1 MNFNLFNSIPLLK
14 PRKNAFKL
22 SHNVKLTCE
31 MGQLVPVFVQDVLPS
46 DRFKLSVSNIVRF
59 APLLA
64 PIMSEVDV
72 FFHFFFVP
80 NRIIWSEW
88 ETFMTGSKNGRK
100 LDEDQVPVPPRIV
113 FDGNILNSALKNGQ
127 NWANDGHA
135 PLTHGSLA
143 DYLGFQ
149 TFKSGIT
156 FNNGLYPLDELP
168 FRAYYKIWSDWY
180 RDENLI
186 DDVLPDYI
194 DNSGDRLITNSNLTD
209 VENLMQL
216 RRRCWKK
223 DYFTSALP
231 FAQKGDDVLIPGS
244 GVSAGD
250 IFDSNR
256 SVLFEGTAVPHRSS
270 STTLTSID
278 DRDVHFSSPASSSAG
293 KLKYPSVSSGSTILG
308 GGDISLITNTRI
320 SGSSLNRLLS
330 DSASASEGTIRELR
344 RAFAAQKF
352 FERRAVGGTR
362 YIEQNYAFFG
372 VRSSDGRLQRSE
384 YLGGS
389 KNPVVISQVLQTSE
403 GTASSPLGTP
413 AGNAVSAGGKYIF
426 DRSFEEYGWI
436 IGLMSI
442 MPKPDYIQ
450 GIPKMFLRRDIYD
463 YYWPQ
468 FAKIGEQPIENQELY
483 FSPTSKN
490 NDGTFGYTPR
500 YAEYRFRNNRVCGD
514 FKDTLKFWTLARDFD
529 SPQALNHSFVECNP
543 SDRIFAVSDAASA
556 DYNHLWCEIGLNVKS
571 LRPLPKYGESM

>member
-31 MGQLVPVFVQDVLPS
+31 MGQLVPIFVQDVLPS

-100 LDEDQVPVPPRIV
+100 LDDNQVPVPPRIV
-113 FDGNILNSALKNGQ
+113 FDGSILNSALKNGQ

-149 TFKSGIT
+149 TFKSGTT

-194 DNSGDRLITNSNLTD
+194 DNSGDRLITNANLTD

-244 GVSAGD
+244 SPTGISFKSGQ
-250 IFDSNR
+250 
-256 SVLFEGTAVPHRSS
+256 LPTAQY
-270 STTLTSID
+270 STAQGA
-278 DRDVHFSSPASSSAG
+278 F
-293 KLKYPSVSSGSTILG
+293 SGSTMPVDASPVSIKKMPRSSNSGNLVVGSNEDILFPNTNIFNIDPKGLNDYLVG
-308 GGDISLITNTRI
+308 GQAT
-320 SGSSLNRLLS
+320 
-330 DSASASEGTIRELR
+330 EGTIRELR

-483 FSPTSKN
+483 FSPTSNN

-529 SPQALNHSFVECNP
+529 APQALNHSFVECNP

-556 DYNHLWCEIGLNVKS
+556 NYNHLWCEIGLNVKS

>member
-100 LDEDQVPVPPRIV
+100 LADDQVPVPPRIV

-149 TFKSGIT
+149 TFKSGVT
-156 FNNGLYPLDELP
+156 FNNGSYPLDELP

-194 DNSGDRLITNSNLTD
+194 DNSGDRLITNANLTD

-244 GVSAGD
+244 SSD
-250 IFDSNR
+250 ISFKSGQLPTAQYSTQYGAFSGPNVPVDSSPVFIR
-256 SVLFEGTAVPHRSS
+256 QMPRSS
-270 STTLTSID
+270 NSGNLAVGPSSEDSLKPNTNIFNID
-278 DRDVHFSSPASSSAG
+278 P
-293 KLKYPSVSSGSTILG
+293 K
-308 GGDISLITNTRI
+308 
-320 SGSSLNRLLS
+320 SLNDYLQGGQ
-330 DSASASEGTIRELR
+330 ATEGTIRELR
-344 RAFAAQKF
+344 RAFAAQRF

-389 KNPVVISQVLQTSE
+389 RNPVVISQVLQTSE

-426 DRSFEEYGWI
+426 NRSFEEYGWI
-436 IGLMSI
+436 IGLISI

-483 FSPTSKN
+483 FSPTSNN

-529 SPQALNHSFVECNP
+529 APQALNHSFVECNP
-543 SDRIFAVSDAASA
+543 SDRIFAVSDSASA

>member
-31 MGQLVPVFVQDVLPS
+31 MGQLVPIFVQDVLPS

-100 LDEDQVPVPPRIV
+100 LDDNQVPVPPRIV
-113 FDGNILNSALKNGQ
+113 FDGSILNSALKNGQ

-149 TFKSGIT
+149 TFKSGTT

-194 DNSGDRLITNSNLTD
+194 DNSGDRLITNANLTD

-244 GVSAGD
+244 SPTGISFKSGQ
-250 IFDSNR
+250 
-256 SVLFEGTAVPHRSS
+256 LPTAQY
-270 STTLTSID
+270 STAQGA
-278 DRDVHFSSPASSSAG
+278 F
-293 KLKYPSVSSGSTILG
+293 SGSTMPVDASPVSIKKMPRSSNSGNLVVGSNEDILFPNTNIFNIDPKGLNDYLVG
-308 GGDISLITNTRI
+308 GQAT
-320 SGSSLNRLLS
+320 
-330 DSASASEGTIRELR
+330 EGTIRELR

-483 FSPTSKN
+483 FSPTSNN

-500 YAEYRFRNNRVCGD
+500 YSEYRFRNNRVCGD

-529 SPQALNHSFVECNP
+529 APQALNHSFVECNP

-556 DYNHLWCEIGLNVKS
+556 NYNHLWCEIGLNVKS

>member
-31 MGQLVPVFVQDVLPS
+31 MGQLVPFFVQDVLPS
-46 DRFKLSVSNIVRF
+46 DRFKISVSNIVRF

-72 FFHFFFVP
+72 YFHFFFVP

-100 LDEDQVPVPPRIV
+100 LADDQVPVPPRIV
-113 FDGNILNSALKNGQ
+113 FDGGILNSALTNGQ

-149 TFKSGIT
+149 TFKSGTT
-156 FNNGLYPLDELP
+156 FKNGSYPLDELP

-186 DDVLPDYI
+186 EDVLPDYI

-231 FAQKGDDVLIPGS
+231 FAQKGDDVLIPGGIS
-244 GVSAGD
+244 VD
-250 IFDSNR
+250 PDSQ
-256 SVLFEGTAVPHRSS
+256 LFLQGTGGLH
-270 STTLTSID
+270 L
-278 DRDVHFSSPASSSAG
+278 
-293 KLKYPSVSSGSTILG
+293 SSGSVPTNQYLDVFARFNDPKS
-308 GGDISLITNTRI
+308 GDFYVDNGNGKISTTYQSLSLL
-320 SGSSLNRLLS
+320 SGSQFNEFANSG
-330 DSASASEGTIRELR
+330 ASEGTIRELR

-372 VRSSDGRLQRSE
+372 VKSSDGRLQRSE

-426 DRSFEEYGWI
+426 NRSFEEYGWI

-468 FAKIGEQPIENQELY
+468 FAKVGEQPIENQELY
-483 FSPTSKN
+483 FSPTSNN

-529 SPQALNHSFVECNP
+529 APQALNHSFVECNP

-556 DYNHLWCEIGLNVKS
+556 NYNHLWCEIGLNVKS

>member
-80 NRIIWSEW
+80 NRIVWSEW

-100 LDEDQVPVPPRIV
+100 LADDQVPVPPRIV
-113 FDGNILNSALKNGQ
+113 FDGSILNTALKNGQ

-149 TFKSGIT
+149 TFKSGTT

-194 DNSGDRLITNSNLTD
+194 DNSGDRLITNANLTD

-244 GVSAGD
+244 SSDISFKSGQLPTAQYSTQYGAFYGSTVPVDASPVS
-250 IFDSNR
+250 IR
-256 SVLFEGTAVPHRSS
+256 QMPRSS
-270 STTLTSID
+270 NSGNLIVGANEDSLRPNTNVFNID
-278 DRDVHFSSPASSSAG
+278 P
-293 KLKYPSVSSGSTILG
+293 K
-308 GGDISLITNTRI
+308 
-320 SGSSLNRLLS
+320 SLNDYLQGGQ
-330 DSASASEGTIRELR
+330 ATEGTIRELR
-344 RAFAAQKF
+344 RAFAAQRF

-389 KNPVVISQVLQTSE
+389 RNPVVISQVLQTSE

-483 FSPTSKN
+483 FSPTSNN

-514 FKDTLKFWTLARDFD
+514 FRDTLKFWTLARDFD
-529 SPQALNHSFVECNP
+529 APQALNHSFVECNP

>member
-100 LDEDQVPVPPRIV
+100 LADDQVPVPPRIV

-149 TFKSGIT
+149 TFKSGVT
-156 FNNGLYPLDELP
+156 FDNGSYPLDELP

-186 DDVLPDYI
+186 EDVLPDYI
-194 DNSGDRLITNSNLTD
+194 DNSGDRLITNSNLPD

-244 GVSAGD
+244 TSEVSFRSGQLPTAQYSTQFGAFVSPNMPVD
-250 IFDSNR
+250 STPVVIRQMPRSPNSGNLAVGETSEYSLKPNMNIFNIN
-256 SVLFEGTAVPHRSS
+256 P
-270 STTLTSID
+270 
-278 DRDVHFSSPASSSAG
+278 
-293 KLKYPSVSSGSTILG
+293 K
-308 GGDISLITNTRI
+308 
-320 SGSSLNRLLS
+320 SLNDYLQGGQ
-330 DSASASEGTIRELR
+330 ATEATIRELR
-344 RAFAAQKF
+344 RAFAAQRF

-372 VRSSDGRLQRSE
+372 VKSSDGRLQRSE

-403 GTASSPLGTP
+403 GTSSSPLGTP

-483 FSPTSKN
+483 FSPTSNN

-529 SPQALNHSFVECNP
+529 APQALNHSFVECNP
-543 SDRIFAVSDAASA
+543 SDRIFAVSDSASA

>member
-1 MNFNLFNSIPLLK
+1 MNFNLFSSIPLLK

-31 MGQLVPVFVQDVLPS
+31 MGQLVPIYVQDVLPS

-100 LDEDQVPVPPRIV
+100 LTDDQVPVPPRIV
-113 FDGNILNSALKNGQ
+113 FEGSILNSALKNGQ

-135 PLTHGSLA
+135 PLTHGSLT

-149 TFKSGIT
+149 TFKSGTT
-156 FNNGLYPLDELP
+156 FNNGFYPLDELP

-194 DNSGDRLITNSNLTD
+194 DNSGDRLITNGNLTD

-231 FAQKGDDVLIPGS
+231 FAQKGDDVLIPG
-244 GVSAGD
+244 GVSVD
-250 IFDSNR
+250 PSSN
-256 SVLFEGTAVPHRSS
+256 LFISGTGGLS
-270 STTLTSID
+270 L
-278 DRDVHFSSPASSSAG
+278 
-293 KLKYPSVSSGSTILG
+293 SSGSVPTNQYLDVTARFNDPKS
-308 GGDISLITNTRI
+308 GDLYIDSGNGKIGATYQSLSVLTGSQFNDFAN
-320 SGSSLNRLLS
+320 SG
-330 DSASASEGTIRELR
+330 ASEGTIRELR

-389 KNPVVISQVLQTSE
+389 RNPVVISQVLQTSE

-483 FSPTSKN
+483 FSPTSNN

-514 FKDTLKFWTLARDFD
+514 FKDSLKFWTLARDFD

-543 SDRIFAVSDAASA
+543 SDRIFAVSDSAASN
-556 DYNHLWCEIGLNVKS
+556 YNHLWCEIGLNVKS
-571 LRPLPKYGESM
+571 LRPISKYGESM

>member
-31 MGQLVPVFVQDVLPS
+31 MGQLVPIYVQDVLPS

-100 LDEDQVPVPPRIV
+100 LTDDQVPVPPRIV
-113 FDGNILNSALKNGQ
+113 FEGNILNSALKNGQ

-135 PLTHGSLA
+135 PLTHGSLT

-149 TFKSGIT
+149 TFKSGTT
-156 FNNGLYPLDELP
+156 FTNGSYPLDELP

-186 DDVLPDYI
+186 EDVLPDYI
-194 DNSGDRLITNSNLTD
+194 DNSGDRLITNGNLTD

-231 FAQKGDDVLIPGS
+231 FSQKGDDVLIPGGISVDPSSNLFIS
-244 GVSAGD
+244 GTGG
-250 IFDSNR
+250 
-256 SVLFEGTAVPHRSS
+256 L
-270 STTLTSID
+270 TL
-278 DRDVHFSSPASSSAG
+278 
-293 KLKYPSVSSGSTILG
+293 SSGSVPTNQYLDVTARFNDPKS
-308 GGDISLITNTRI
+308 GDLYVDNGNGKIGINYQSLSLLTGSQFNEFAN
-320 SGSSLNRLLS
+320 SG
-330 DSASASEGTIRELR
+330 ASEATIRELR
-344 RAFAAQKF
+344 RAFAAQRF

-389 KNPVVISQVLQTSE
+389 RNPVVISQVLQTSE

-413 AGNAVSAGGKYIF
+413 AGNAVSAGGKYVF

-436 IGLMSI
+436 IGLMSV

-483 FSPTSKN
+483 FSPTSNN

-543 SDRIFAVSDAASA
+543 SDRIFAVSDSASS

-571 LRPLPKYGESM
+571 LRPISKYGESM

>member
-31 MGQLVPVFVQDVLPS
+31 MGQLVPFFVQDVLPS
-46 DRFKLSVSNIVRF
+46 DRFKISVSNIVRF

-72 FFHFFFVP
+72 YFHFFFVP

-100 LDEDQVPVPPRIV
+100 LADDQVPVPPRIV
-113 FDGNILNSALKNGQ
+113 FDGGILNSALTNGQ

-149 TFKSGIT
+149 TFKSGTT
-156 FNNGLYPLDELP
+156 FKNGSYPLDELP

-186 DDVLPDYI
+186 EDVLPDYI

-231 FAQKGDDVLIPGS
+231 FAQKGDDVLIPGGIS
-244 GVSAGD
+244 VD
-250 IFDSNR
+250 PDSQ
-256 SVLFEGTAVPHRSS
+256 LFLQGTGGLH
-270 STTLTSID
+270 L
-278 DRDVHFSSPASSSAG
+278 
-293 KLKYPSVSSGSTILG
+293 SSGSVPTNQYLDVFARFNDPKS
-308 GGDISLITNTRI
+308 GDLYVDNGNGKVSTTYQSLSLL
-320 SGSSLNRLLS
+320 SGSQFNEFANSG
-330 DSASASEGTIRELR
+330 ASEGTIRELR

-372 VRSSDGRLQRSE
+372 VKSSDGRLQRSE

-426 DRSFEEYGWI
+426 NRSFEEYGWI

-468 FAKIGEQPIENQELY
+468 FAKVGEQPIENQELY
-483 FSPTSKN
+483 FSPTSNN

-529 SPQALNHSFVECNP
+529 APQALNHSFVECNP

-556 DYNHLWCEIGLNVKS
+556 NYNHLWCEIGLNVKS

>member
-31 MGQLVPVFVQDVLPS
+31 MGQLVPIFVQDVLPS

-113 FDGNILNSALKNGQ
+113 FDGSILNSALKNGQ

-194 DNSGDRLITNSNLTD
+194 DNSGDRLITNANLTD

-244 GVSAGD
+244 
-250 IFDSNR
+250 
-256 SVLFEGTAVPHRSS
+256 S
-270 STTLTSID
+270 STGISFRSGQLPTAQYSTSQGA
-278 DRDVHFSSPASSSAG
+278 F
-293 KLKYPSVSSGSTILG
+293 SGSTMPVDASPVSIRKMPRSSNSGNLVVGSNEDSLLPNTNIFNIDPKGLNDYLVG
-308 GGDISLITNTRI
+308 GQAT
-320 SGSSLNRLLS
+320 
-330 DSASASEGTIRELR
+330 EGTIRELR

-483 FSPTSKN
+483 FSPTSNN

-556 DYNHLWCEIGLNVKS
+556 GYNHLWCEIGLNVKS

>member
-31 MGQLVPVFVQDVLPS
+31 MGHLVPVFVQDVLPS

-100 LDEDQVPVPPRIV
+100 LNDDQVPVPPRIV

-149 TFKSGIT
+149 TFKSGVT
-156 FNNGLYPLDELP
+156 FSNGHYPLDELP

-194 DNSGDRLITNSNLTD
+194 DNSGDRLITNGNLTD

-244 GVSAGD
+244 SSDISFRSGQLPTAQYSTQYGAFYGSDIPVDASPVS
-250 IFDSNR
+250 IKQM
-256 SVLFEGTAVPHRSS
+256 PRSS
-270 STTLTSID
+270 N
-278 DRDVHFSSPASSSAG
+278 
-293 KLKYPSVSSGSTILG
+293 SGNLVV
-308 GGDISLITNTRI
+308 
-320 SGSSLNRLLS
+320 GSSEESLKPNTNIFNIDPKSLNDYLIGGQ
-330 DSASASEGTIRELR
+330 ASEGTIRELR

-483 FSPTSKN
+483 FSPTSNN

-500 YAEYRFRNNRVCGD
+500 YSEYRFRNNRVCGD

-529 SPQALNHSFVECNP
+529 SPQALNHSFVECTP

>member
-31 MGQLVPVFVQDVLPS
+31 MGQLVPIFVQDVLPS

-88 ETFMTGSKNGRK
+88 ETFMTGSRNGRK

-113 FDGNILNSALKNGQ
+113 FDGSILNSALKNGQ

-180 RDENLI
+180 RDENLM

-194 DNSGDRLITNSNLTD
+194 GNSGDRLITNSNLTD

-244 GVSAGD
+244 VSD
-250 IFDSNR
+250 ISFKSGQ
-256 SVLFEGTAVPHRSS
+256 LPTAQYSTSQGAFFGSTVPVDASPVSIKKMPRSS
-270 STTLTSID
+270 NSGNLVVGSVEDSLFPNTNIFNID
-278 DRDVHFSSPASSSAG
+278 P
-293 KLKYPSVSSGSTILG
+293 K
-308 GGDISLITNTRI
+308 
-320 SGSSLNRLLS
+320 SLNEYLVGGH
-330 DSASASEGTIRELR
+330 ASEGTIRELR

-450 GIPKMFLRRDIYD
+450 GIPRMFLRRDIYD

-483 FSPTSKN
+483 FSPTSNN

-543 SDRIFAVSDAASA
+543 SDRIFAVSDSASA
-556 DYNHLWCEIGLNVKS
+556 DYNHLWCEIGFNIKS

>member
-31 MGQLVPVFVQDVLPS
+31 MGQLVPIYVQDVLPS

-100 LDEDQVPVPPRIV
+100 LTDDQVPVPPRIV

-135 PLTHGSLA
+135 PLTHGSLT

-149 TFKSGIT
+149 TFKSGTT
-156 FNNGLYPLDELP
+156 FTNGSYPLDELP

-186 DDVLPDYI
+186 EDVLPDYI
-194 DNSGDRLITNSNLTD
+194 DNSGDRFITNANLTD

-231 FAQKGDDVLIPGS
+231 FAQKGDDVLIPGGISVNPDSHLFLHGS
-244 GVSAGD
+244 GALS
-250 IFDSNR
+250 
-256 SVLFEGTAVPHRSS
+256 L
-270 STTLTSID
+270 
-278 DRDVHFSSPASSSAG
+278 
-293 KLKYPSVSSGSTILG
+293 SSGSVPTNQDLSVFARFNDPKSGNFYVDNGNGKIGTTYQSLSILTG
-308 GGDISLITNTRI
+308 SDFNDFAN
-320 SGSSLNRLLS
+320 SG
-330 DSASASEGTIRELR
+330 ASEGTIRELR

-372 VRSSDGRLQRSE
+372 VKSSDGRLQRSE

-389 KNPVVISQVLQTSE
+389 RNPVVISQVLQTSE

-436 IGLMSI
+436 VGLMSI

-483 FSPTSKN
+483 FSPTSNN

-543 SDRIFAVSDAASA
+543 SDRIFAVSDSASSN
-556 DYNHLWCEIGLNVKS
+556 YNHLWCEIGLNVKS
-571 LRPLPKYGESM
+571 LRPISKYGESM

>member
-31 MGQLVPVFVQDVLPS
+31 MGQLVPIYVQDVLPS

-100 LDEDQVPVPPRIV
+100 LTDDQVPVPPRIV
-113 FDGNILNSALKNGQ
+113 FEGNILNAALKNGQ

-135 PLTHGSLA
+135 PLTHGSLT

-149 TFKSGIT
+149 TFKSGTT
-156 FNNGLYPLDELP
+156 FTNGSYPLDELP

-194 DNSGDRLITNSNLTD
+194 DNSGDRLITNGNLTD
-209 VENLMQL
+209 IENLMQL

-231 FAQKGDDVLIPGS
+231 FAQKGDDVLIPGGISVDPSSNLFIS
-244 GVSAGD
+244 GTGGLS
-250 IFDSNR
+250 
-256 SVLFEGTAVPHRSS
+256 L
-270 STTLTSID
+270 
-278 DRDVHFSSPASSSAG
+278 
-293 KLKYPSVSSGSTILG
+293 SSGSVPTNQYLDVTARFNDPKS
-308 GGDISLITNTRI
+308 GDLYVDNGNGKVGTTYQSLSLLTGSQFNEFAN
-320 SGSSLNRLLS
+320 SG
-330 DSASASEGTIRELR
+330 ASEGTIRELR
-344 RAFAAQKF
+344 RAFAAQRF
-352 FERRAVGGTR
+352 FERKAVGGTR

-389 KNPVVISQVLQTSE
+389 RNPVVISQVLQTSE

-483 FSPTSKN
+483 FSPTSNN

-543 SDRIFAVSDAASA
+543 SDRIFAVSDSASS
-556 DYNHLWCEIGLNVKS
+556 DYNHLWCEVGLNVKS
-571 LRPLPKYGESM
+571 LRPISKYGESM

>member
-31 MGQLVPVFVQDVLPS
+31 MGQLVPFFVQDVLPS
-46 DRFKLSVSNIVRF
+46 DRFKISVSNIVRF

-72 FFHFFFVP
+72 YFHFFFVP

-100 LDEDQVPVPPRIV
+100 LADDQVPVPPRIV
-113 FDGNILNSALKNGQ
+113 FDGGILNSALTNGQ

-149 TFKSGIT
+149 TFKSGTT
-156 FNNGLYPLDELP
+156 FKNGSYPLDELP

-186 DDVLPDYI
+186 EDVLPDYI

-231 FAQKGDDVLIPGS
+231 FAQKGDDVLIPGGIS
-244 GVSAGD
+244 VD
-250 IFDSNR
+250 PDSQ
-256 SVLFEGTAVPHRSS
+256 LFLQGTGGLH
-270 STTLTSID
+270 L
-278 DRDVHFSSPASSSAG
+278 
-293 KLKYPSVSSGSTILG
+293 SSGSVPTNQYLDVFARFNDPKS
-308 GGDISLITNTRI
+308 GDLYVDNGNGKVSTTYQSLSLL
-320 SGSSLNRLLS
+320 SGSQFNEFANSG
-330 DSASASEGTIRELR
+330 ASEGTIRELR

-372 VRSSDGRLQRSE
+372 VKSSDGRLQRSE

-426 DRSFEEYGWI
+426 NRSFEEYGWI

-483 FSPTSKN
+483 FSPTSNN

-529 SPQALNHSFVECNP
+529 APQALNHSFVECNP

-556 DYNHLWCEIGLNVKS
+556 NYNHLWCEIGLNVKS

>member
-31 MGQLVPVFVQDVLPS
+31 MGQLVPIYVQDVLPS

-100 LDEDQVPVPPRIV
+100 LADDQVPVPPRIV
-113 FDGNILNSALKNGQ
+113 FEGNILNSALKNGQ

-135 PLTHGSLA
+135 PLTHGSLT

-149 TFKSGIT
+149 TFKSGTT
-156 FNNGLYPLDELP
+156 FTNGSYPLDELP

-194 DNSGDRLITNSNLTD
+194 DNSGDRLITNGNITD

-231 FAQKGDDVLIPGS
+231 FAQKGDDVLIPGGIS
-244 GVSAGD
+244 VNP
-250 IFDSNR
+250 DSQ
-256 SVLFEGTAVPHRSS
+256 LFLQGTGALS
-270 STTLTSID
+270 L
-278 DRDVHFSSPASSSAG
+278 
-293 KLKYPSVSSGSTILG
+293 SSGSVPTNQYVDVFARFNDPKS
-308 GGDISLITNTRI
+308 GDLYVDNGNGKVGATYQSLSLL
-320 SGSSLNRLLS
+320 SGSQFNEFANSG
-330 DSASASEGTIRELR
+330 ASEATIRELR

-372 VRSSDGRLQRSE
+372 VKSSDGRLQRSE

-413 AGNAVSAGGKYIF
+413 AGNAVSAGGKYVF

-436 IGLMSI
+436 VGLMSI

-483 FSPTSKN
+483 FSPTSNN

-543 SDRIFAVSDAASA
+543 SDRIFAVSDSASSN
-556 DYNHLWCEIGLNVKS
+556 YNHLWCEIGLNVKS
-571 LRPLPKYGESM
+571 LRPISKYGESM

>member
-31 MGQLVPVFVQDVLPS
+31 MGQLVPFFVQDVLPS
-46 DRFKLSVSNIVRF
+46 DRFKISVSNIVRF

-100 LDEDQVPVPPRIV
+100 LSDDQVPVPPRIV
-113 FDGNILNSALKNGQ
+113 FDGGILNTALQNGQ

-149 TFKSGIT
+149 TFKSGTT
-156 FNNGLYPLDELP
+156 FNNGSYPLDELP

-194 DNSGDRLITNSNLTD
+194 SNSGDRLITNANLID
-209 VENLMQL
+209 IENLMQL

-231 FAQKGDDVLIPGS
+231 FAQKGDDVLIPG
-244 GVSAGD
+244 GVSVD
-250 IFDSNR
+250 PDSH
-256 SVLFEGTAVPHRSS
+256 LFLHGTGALS
-270 STTLTSID
+270 L
-278 DRDVHFSSPASSSAG
+278 
-293 KLKYPSVSSGSTILG
+293 SSGSVPTNQYLDVFARFNDPKSGNFYVDNGNGKVGTTYQSLSILTG
-308 GGDISLITNTRI
+308 SDFNNFAN
-320 SGSSLNRLLS
+320 SG
-330 DSASASEGTIRELR
+330 ASEGTIRELR

-426 DRSFEEYGWI
+426 NRSFEEYGWI

-483 FSPTSKN
+483 FSPTSNN

-529 SPQALNHSFVECNP
+529 APQALNHSFVECNP

>member
-31 MGQLVPVFVQDVLPS
+31 MGQLVPIFVQDVLPS

-100 LDEDQVPVPPRIV
+100 LDEDQIPVPPRIV
-113 FDGNILNSALKNGQ
+113 FDGSILNSALKNGQ

-194 DNSGDRLITNSNLTD
+194 DNSGDRLITNANLTD

-244 GVSAGD
+244 SSSVSFSSGRLPTAQYSTTYGA
-250 IFDSNR
+250 FYGESVPVDS
-256 SVLFEGTAVPHRSS
+256 SPVFIKQMARSS
-270 STTLTSID
+270 NSGNLNVGPNHDMLMPSTNVFNID
-278 DRDVHFSSPASSSAG
+278 P
-293 KLKYPSVSSGSTILG
+293 K
-308 GGDISLITNTRI
+308 
-320 SGSSLNRLLS
+320 SLNEFLVGGQ
-330 DSASASEGTIRELR
+330 ASEGTIRELR

-372 VRSSDGRLQRSE
+372 VKSSDGRLQRSE

-483 FSPTSKN
+483 FSPTSNN

-529 SPQALNHSFVECNP
+529 APQALNHSFVECNP
-543 SDRIFAVSDAASA
+543 SDRIFAVSDSASA
-556 DYNHLWCEIGLNVKS
+556 DYNHLWCEVGLNVKS